1 MRRIIHVLL
10 FVVLLFLLNLM
21 FYFISDDYK
30 EFIKQAKTGEKTTE
44 QYSTFPDD
52 IEVSELLETNV
63 TQPENINDSTD
74 DFSFQPIAEE
84 TYVAEESKKVLGKN
98 YQVILDGFSQFN
110 FESIELT
117 TNLFDITNEY
127 PDDYYEFYSKDLT
140 LYFFDTKTYSEVKDI
155 FQVLSYDVSFT
166 INEVNNFVDASF
178 FINLDEDIQDNFVR
192 IVANYKWVV
201 VGLKVKREQYPQIKK
216 ILESL

>member
-30 EFIKQAKTGEKTTE
+30 EFIKQAKTGEKTTD

-52 IEVSELLETNV
+52 IQVSELLETNV

-178 FINLDEDIQDNFVR
+178 FINLNEDIQDNFVR

>member
-1 MRRIIHVLL
+1 ML

>member
-30 EFIKQAKTGEKTTE
+30 EFIKQAKTGEKTTD

-52 IEVSELLETNV
+52 IQVSELLETNV

-178 FINLDEDIQDNFVR
+178 FINLNEDIQDNFVR
-192 IVANYKWVV
+192 IVANYK
-201 VGLKVKREQYPQIKK
+201 
-216 ILESL
+216 

>member
-63 TQPENINDSTD
+63 TQPENIKDSTD

-178 FINLDEDIQDNFVR
+178 FINLNEDIQDNFVR

>member
-30 EFIKQAKTGEKTTE
+30 EFIKQAKTGEKTTD

-52 IEVSELLETNV
+52 IQVSELLETNV

-192 IVANYKWVV
+192 IVANYK
-201 VGLKVKREQYPQIKK
+201 
-216 ILESL
+216 

>member
-1 MRRIIHVLL
+1 ML

-30 EFIKQAKTGEKTTE
+30 EFIKQAKTGEKTTD

-52 IEVSELLETNV
+52 IQVSELLETNV

-178 FINLDEDIQDNFVR
+178 FINLNEDIQDNFVR

>member
-178 FINLDEDIQDNFVR
+178 FINLNEDIQDNFVR